1 MNVSDIAA
9 NSELVCVWE
18 EQDVWAR
25 PVTQGQLKRVRR
37 LSQQAQR
44 LAGLAGRAHDEAL
57 DAELDLMDARA
68 EGDDDEGDDD
78 EIKAAEKLWK
88 ELGGRAED
96 LEAKADEAQAQVGA
110 LIFTEIV
117 VDANGQ
123 PLTYDADNVAATL
136 VARLWARIEEAHR
149 NLGKSKRGKRKRTAR
164 SGSAR
169 RA

>member
-57 DAELDLMDARA
+57 DAELELMDART
-68 EGDDDEGDDD
+68 EGDDD
-78 EIKAAEKLWK
+78 EIKAAENLWK
-88 ELGGRAED
+88 DLGERAES
-96 LEAKADEAQAQVGA
+96 LEAKADEAQAAVGA

-117 VDANGQ
+117 VDANGE
-123 PLTYDADNVAATL
+123 PLNYDADNVAATL

-149 NLGKSKRGKRKRTAR
+149 NLGKSKKGKRKRTAR